1 MFVTVTS
8 CVKACGLARGPRS
21 PATAQKQVRSARERT
36 GAAARLPGDP
46 PWVTF
51 GPWAAV
57 C

>member
-51 GPWAAV
+51 GPRAAV